1 MRCVNCALGVNSKL
15 AAPPTLRRQ
24 GVKRSWCGS
33 GAIYDARIRN
43 DARRGDRGIRLRRPC
58 DDLYNYFST
67 KPNLLMEL
75 ALRHVRAALPERR
88 AFLKNLPE
96 SPLEGI
102 EAFKRLLTEQALRRL
117 SRECWRTMHQAR
129 GRLVADVDASTLS
142 DLIVGVATMN
152 FARFAFGPS
161 GTIEDLLR
169 IGVPHIALILRGLLP
184 DKRSRPRRQTR
195 ME

>member
-1 MRCVNCALGVNSKL
+1 
-15 AAPPTLRRQ
+15 
-24 GVKRSWCGS
+24 
-33 GAIYDARIRN
+33 
-43 DARRGDRGIRLRRPC
+43 
-58 DDLYNYFST
+58 
-67 KPNLLMEL
+67 MEL
-75 ALRHVRAALPERR
+75 AFRHVRAALPERR

-117 SRECWRTMHQAR
+117 SREYWRTMHQAR